1 MPQLNV
7 NMIALRLTRHS
18 DRQSILTAYSRE
30 AGRLSIAIPAGGG
43 KNASR
48 MQALTMPLS
57 LLQGVVDMR
66 PGREIVN
73 VKGLQLAE
81 PLHSLHSHPVKQM
94 SGMFLAEVLAAVLRD
109 NEGDAVVWSFIES
122 AVKVLDSLVDG
133 KATANFHL
141 WFLYRLGAL
150 MGVEPDVSTYT
161 DGALLDL
168 CDGLWRRSPALHGE
182 WLDKDESRAVWM
194 LSRMTVGN
202 MHLYRFSRA
211 ERNRVLDGLIQYY
224 SSHLV
229 SLQRIKSL
237 DVLRMML

>member
-30 AGRLSIAIPAGGG
+30 AGRLSIAIPAGTGRG
-43 KNASR
+43 AAR
-48 MQALTMPLS
+48 IQALTMPLS
-57 LLQGVVDMR
+57 LLQGVVDAR

-94 SGMFLAEVLAAVLRD
+94 TGMFLAEVLASVLRD
-109 NEGDAVVWSFIES
+109 NEGDPVVWSFIES
-122 AVKVLDSLVDG
+122 SVKVLDSLVDS

-150 MGVEPDVSTYT
+150 MGIEPDVSTYT
-161 DGALLDL
+161 DGSLLDL
-168 CDGLWRRSPALHGE
+168 RDGLWRRSPALHGE
-182 WLDKDESRAVWM
+182 WLDKEESRAVWL
-194 LSRMTVGN
+194 LSRMTIGN
-202 MHLYRFSRA
+202 MHLYRFSRT
-211 ERNRVLDGLIQYY
+211 ERNRILDGMTDYY
-224 SSHLV
+224 SAHLV
-229 SLQRIKSL
+229 SLHRLKSL

>member
-150 MGVEPDVSTYT
+150 TGRSWICATACGDGRRRFTASGSTKT
-161 DGALLDL
+161 
-168 CDGLWRRSPALHGE
+168 
-182 WLDKDESRAVWM
+182 SR
-194 LSRMTVGN
+194 GPCGCC
-202 MHLYRFSRA
+202 
-211 ERNRVLDGLIQYY
+211 RV
-224 SSHLV
+224 
-229 SLQRIKSL
+229 
-237 DVLRMML
+237 